1 MSDREQIRQKILN
14 RPIGDFISDCKE
26 GLETANKHGDICACV
41 SYANNIIHLEDIV
54 DAFVAIDEETGGLIT
69 EG

>member
-1 MSDREQIRQKILN
+1 MKDRGQIRQEILK

-26 GLETANKHGDICACV
+26 GLETAHKYGDICACV
-41 SYANNIIHLEDIV
+41 RYANDIIHLENIV
-54 DAFVAIDEETGGLIT
+54 DAFVAIDEETNGLIT